1 MLKQFL
7 KSKIQKGQSLVFV
20 GISLPILFL
29 FVAAAADFGWLY
41 LNQSRLQNA
50 ADAAATA
57 AAITLTERDQS
68 EYIYSKFVA
77 NSDER
82 LTLLASQNKIMTE
95 YDTEVGDV
103 AAKDYAELNL
113 KGFLG
118 DENLE
123 IKDVSSGEE
132 NLIPDAWNTVKFKRI
147 VYGTDSEDNN
157 AIYYV
162 VILSEKLNH
171 LFDIMDKFGIENLNS
186 KAMAVVKLDQ
196 APQKEPPHGP
206 TLYWT
211 MTQLRQK
218 SVYAHWWEIQ
228 QEFDKLKKQKEKGD
242 AVATAKLEDYTSVSG
257 ADDMARMRSVQAKGN
272 EYIVGNYYRTET
284 LTLHGWS
291 QAASTNGGTKGNKMD
306 QRNFPSLFVDFK
318 VDINKSGF
326 DNDPASN
333 SGGGYNLYYKDP
345 IDNKE
350 NKSITDET
358 VLKYRIHD
366 LINVGKWNGSAYTY
380 EYKVRDGTVA
390 STEGS
395 TAYDPLYVMIE
406 SEDNYADGNSGNTV
420 RQIIINVNVA
430 NTAKDDRPIFFFY
443 DGPQKPK
450 SIDGK
455 TTYKRSTRW
464 DTDWRETWKHLGYVD
479 DVYVGH
485 ARNSLPVILNL
496 NANFNGVLFM
506 PNSPVVINGNGYKLE
521 GFVVAEKFL
530 KLKEAHDFPIKAE
543 GGNPENKI
551 TDGRGNIY
559 YLDDEGCTFYHAAAE
574 GGTRYIHLKTPT
586 DINGNAIKDSTGKY
600 LKKYLNV
607 IYSKYEI
614 SETDVTVNPDTDII
628 KEDDNIYEVTKKTPS
643 GDYVTKYV
651 KLTKSQLQPLYT
663 YTLIEK
669 EKSNI
674 ISTYK
679 DSEKDYVKVYPMYID
694 QLGNVQYRPLRD
706 SDDYKYSVRPTPLD
720 SAWHSNYGQ
729 GLGYDKWDDENEII
743 YKPSTFNLN
752 SSTCYNSYNK
762 FTAVDYTKLND
773 NERNINDVFYTT
785 IRSDWID

>member
-103 AAKDYAELNL
+103 AAKDYAKLNL
-113 KGFLG
+113 KRFLG
-118 DENLE
+118 DKNLE

-171 LFDIMDKFGIENLNS
+171 LFDIMDNFGIENLNS

-211 MTQLRQK
+211 MTQLRQN

-228 QEFDKLKKQKEKGD
+228 QEFDKLKKLKEKGD
-242 AVATAKLEDYTSVSG
+242 AVATAKLEDYTSVSS

-291 QAASTNGGTKGNKMD
+291 QAANTNGGTKGSKMD
-306 QRNFPSLFVDFK
+306 QRNFPSLFVDFKVDFK

-345 IDNKE
+345 INNYE
-350 NKSITDET
+350 NQSIKDET

-366 LINVGKWNGSAYTY
+366 LINVGKWNGSYYTY
-380 EYKVRDGTVA
+380 EYKVRKGTLA
-390 STEGS
+390 STPEGS

-406 SEDNYADGNSGNTV
+406 SEDNYADGSSGNTV

-443 DGPQKPK
+443 DGPQKAK

-543 GGNPENKI
+543 GGNPDNKVE
-551 TDGRGNIY
+551 DDRGNIY

-574 GGTRYIHLKTPT
+574 GGTRYIQIITDENNQKKYFNVKYYKESDVTEKDINIDSYT
-586 DINGNAIKDSTGKY
+586 DITTEN
-600 LKKYLNV
+600 
-607 IYSKYEI
+607 
-614 SETDVTVNPDTDII
+614 
-628 KEDDNIYEVTKKTPS
+628 NIYEVTKDTPS
-643 GDYVTKYV
+643 GKVTKYV
-651 KLTKSQLQPLYT
+651 EITNSPTLLYT

-679 DSEKDYVKVYPMYID
+679 DSEKEYVKVYPMYID
-694 QLGNVQYRPLRD
+694 QFGNVQYRPLRD
-706 SDDYKYSVRPTPLD
+706 SDNYKYDVRPTPLD
-720 SAWHSNYGQ
+720 SAWHSNYAQ
-729 GLGYDKWDDENEII
+729 GLSYNKWDDENEII
-743 YKPSTFNLN
+743 FNPATFCLN
-752 SSTCYNSYNK
+752 KATYNSYNK
-762 FTAVDYTKLND
+762 FNAVDYTKLND
-773 NERNINDVFYTT
+773 ADRNINDVFYTT